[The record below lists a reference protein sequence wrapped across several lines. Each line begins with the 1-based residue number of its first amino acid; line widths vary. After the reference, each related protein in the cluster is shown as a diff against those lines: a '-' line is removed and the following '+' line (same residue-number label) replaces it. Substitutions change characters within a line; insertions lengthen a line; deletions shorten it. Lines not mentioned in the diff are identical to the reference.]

1 MGKKVV
7 SMMAILLLLLTG
19 CTKNPTTSEEKV
31 RADSSVNMEDLEAIK
46 ETLQKLEEDLI
57 EKNNAIKEL
66 QTTVESTKTSHLDRI
81 VELEN
86 KVHMQEVL
94 LSHLPAIVHK
104 QGYIT
109 EIKRD
114 GTQLFFVIDYA
125 TWEQDPSAPNGGK
138 LVNEEEEQ
146 EVIAASEAI
155 GTYVLND
162 AAVLVYQSFDEFE
175 EGNLEGLFNLYLVEG
190 QIVLITEQY
199 LP

>member
-19 CTKNPTTSEEKV
+19 CTKSPTTSEERV
-31 RADSSVNMEDLEAIK
+31 RADSSINIDEIESLN
-46 ETLQKLEEDLI
+46 ETVKKLEEDLV
-57 EKNNAIKEL
+57 EKNSAIEEL
-66 QTTVESTKTSHLDRI
+66 KVTVESIKTSHLDRV

-94 LSHLPAIVHK
+94 LAHLPAIVHK
-104 QGYIT
+104 QGYIK

-125 TWEQDPSAPNGGK
+125 AWEQDPSAPNGGK
-138 LVNEEEEQ
+138 LVNEEEE
-146 EVIAASEAI
+146 EELIAGGEAI
-155 GTYVLND
+155 EAYVLND
-162 AAVLVYQSFDEFE
+162 AAMPVYQSFDAFE
-175 EGNLEGLFNLYLVEG
+175 EERHEGLFNLYIVEDE
-190 QIVLITEQY
+190 IVLICEQY